1 MLAVV
6 GHAFNTSSQETN
18 LAHIVRFKPN
28 GVHWETLS
36 QKRGG
41 RIVGI
46 MWLEVSS
53 SVAWMYALQS
63 RYLEGCPGSIIPL
76 AQGSQQYSL

>member
-6 GHAFNTSSQETN
+6 VHAFNTSTQEAN
-18 LAHIVRFKPN
+18 LAHIVSFKPN

-46 MWLEVSS
+46 IWLEVSS

-63 RYLEGCPGSIIPL
+63 RYVKDALEAS
-76 AQGSQQYSL
+76 SS